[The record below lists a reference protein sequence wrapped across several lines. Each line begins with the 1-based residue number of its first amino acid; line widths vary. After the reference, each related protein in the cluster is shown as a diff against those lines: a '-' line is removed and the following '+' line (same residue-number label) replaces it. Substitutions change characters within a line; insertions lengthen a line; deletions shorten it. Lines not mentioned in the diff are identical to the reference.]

1 MKQDDDVKTVD
12 LFEMEKRPRGRPVK
26 PDALSGAE
34 RARLFRERQKA
45 AGIKIARV
53 PQNVL
58 DEAAKQLRKVK
69 AEEQRR
75 TFTLESAHAEIRNL
89 VEKLAEKDA
98 EIIALKRSGANVVSD
113 GCRFERRA
121 RMDLVRRS

>member
-45 AGIKIARV
+45 SGIKIARV

-75 TFTLESAHAEIRNL
+75 TFTLESAHAEIRSL
-89 VEKLAEKDA
+89 VEKLAEQDA
-98 EIIALKRSGANVVSD
+98 EIIALKKKLQGRKA
-113 GCRFERRA
+113 
-121 RMDLVRRS
+121 